1 MSECFLQPIITD
13 MNERFEYSKLVFDGI
28 IAKGY
33 EVGVRMDN
41 GKVVRRD
48 YFHYG
53 GAAVILPVCNDG
65 DIVMIRNYRFAVD
78 EDLLELPAGI
88 LDEGEPPEVCAAREL
103 TEETG
108 YKAETV
114 EKLGQFYTGPGTT
127 NQVLHS
133 FLATGLTEGPQDLE
147 EYERITV
154 ESFPQDQVRRMI
166 AGGEIH
172 DAKTITTLSL
182 YWLGEQ

>member
-1 MSECFLQPIITD
+1 
-13 MNERFEYSKLVFDGI
+13 MNERFEYSKLVFDGTI
-28 IAKGY
+28 VKGY
-33 EVGVRMDN
+33 EVGVRMDD

-53 GAAVILPVCNDG
+53 GAAVILPVRDDG
-65 DIVMIRNYRFAVD
+65 SIVMIRNYRFAV
-78 EDLLELPAGI
+78 EEHLLELPAGM
-88 LDEGEPPEVCAAREL
+88 LAEGEPPEICAAREL

-108 YKAETV
+108 YKARKV
-114 EKLGQFYTGPGTT
+114 EKLGQFYTGPGTSD
-127 NQVLHS
+127 QVLHS
-133 FLATGLTEGPQDLE
+133 FLATGLTEGTQDLE

-182 YWLGEQ
+182 YWLREQ

>member
-1 MSECFLQPIITD
+1 
-13 MNERFEYSKLVFDGI
+13 MNGRFEYSKLVFDGV

-33 EVGVRMDN
+33 EVGVRMDD

-48 YFHYG
+48 YIHYE
-53 GAAVILPVCNDG
+53 GAVVILPVLDDG
-65 DIVMIRNYRFAVD
+65 AIVMIRNYRFAVD
-78 EDLLELPAGI
+78 EHLMELPAGM

-133 FLATGLTEGPQDLE
+133 YLATGLTEGTQDLE

-154 ESFPQDQVRRMI
+154 DSFPQEEVRRMI
-166 AGGEIH
+166 ASGEIH
-172 DAKTITTLSL
+172 DAKTISTLSL
-182 YWLGEQ
+182 YWLREQ

>member
-1 MSECFLQPIITD
+1 MTD
-13 MNERFEYSKLVFDGI
+13 RFEYSKLAFDGV

-33 EVGVRMDN
+33 EVGVRMDD

-48 YFHYG
+48 YLHYD
-53 GAAVILPVCNDG
+53 GAVVVLPVLDDG
-65 DIVMIRNYRFAVD
+65 SIVMIRNYRFAVD
-78 EDLLELPAGI
+78 ENLLELPAGI
-88 LDEGEPPEVCAAREL
+88 LSEGEPPEDCAAREL

-108 YKAETV
+108 YRARKVAR
-114 EKLGQFYTGPGTT
+114 LGRFYTGPGTS

-133 FLATGLTEGPQDLE
+133 FLATGLTEGAQDLE

-154 ESFPQDQVRRMI
+154 ETFSQDEVRRMI

-172 DAKTITTLSL
+172 DAKTISTLSI
-182 YWLGEQ
+182 YWLREQ

>member
-1 MSECFLQPIITD
+1 
-13 MNERFEYSKLVFDGI
+13 MNERFVYSKLVFDGI

-33 EVGVRMDN
+33 QVGVRMDD

-48 YFHYG
+48 YLYYG
-53 GAAVILPVCNDG
+53 GAAVILPVRDDG
-65 DIVMIRNYRFAVD
+65 SIVMIRNYRFAVD
-78 EDLLELPAGI
+78 EHLLELPAGI
-88 LDEGEPPEVCAAREL
+88 LAEGEPPEVCAAREL

-108 YKAETV
+108 YKARNV
-114 EKLGQFYTGPGTT
+114 AKLGQFYTGPGTS

-133 FLATGLTEGPQDLE
+133 FLATGLTQGTQDLE